1 MIGQKTLTFQKI
13 LKSGKNIG
21 RKQELKNSFIVFIYK
36 TSYVYNKQT
45 TPIHRRKM
53 KNETITQEY
62 AEKMR
67 PLVPLAQKA
76 FGAKNQ
82 NTPAHLASKEYTRLL
97 VEFVSNHGNLM
108 SLSKE
113 LDVSY
118 SGLRRRVFTSA
129 IPPISSKNTR
139 KKLNESEIEEAIDR
153 VRHARAGSKEEY
165 HAQLATEFY
174 DNGVPLAVIAKG
186 LGISN
191 AGPLYYGI
199 QRHTRRMT
207 DAI

>member
-1 MIGQKTLTFQKI
+1 
-13 LKSGKNIG
+13 
-21 RKQELKNSFIVFIYK
+21 
-36 TSYVYNKQT
+36 
-45 TPIHRRKM
+45 M
-53 KNETITQEY
+53 KNETITREY

-82 NTPAHLASKEYTRLL
+82 NTPAHQASKEYTRLL
-97 VEFVSNHGNLM
+97 VEFVNNSGSLM

-113 LDVSY
+113 LEVSY
-118 SGLRRRVFTSA
+118 SGLRRRVFAST
-129 IPPISSKNTR
+129 IPTISSKGTR
-139 KKLNESEIEEAIDR
+139 KKLSDVEIEAAIER
-153 VRHARAGSKEEY
+153 VLHARAGSTAEY

-174 DNGVPLAVIAKG
+174 ENGVPLAVIAKG